1 MTTIRDPLVPKVEG
15 EVRKDEFRKLDKVM
29 TGRRLVVL
37 LGVSA
42 LVLTAANLVAST
54 YLLGTVREFRALDAK
69 LEDMAGLEK
78 RIKASL
84 DVVNTGFQAKLDDLD
99 RSIYDQITVLED
111 GVGQIHRRLDQQAV
125 GAAALPEPAQA
136 PEPTIVAAP
145 PSGPAA
151 EESVPG
157 EADAAGPVA
166 DSDLPVASTE
176 RPKPRKPAPRPV
188 SKVGSAYE
196 RIATPDGK
204 VYYRRIH

>member
-54 YLLGTVREFRALDAK
+54 YLLGTVRELRALDAK

-125 GAAALPEPAQA
+125 GAAALPSRPRRPNQRSLL
-136 PEPTIVAAP
+136 PRLRDRPPRNRSPRRRMPPGRLPIPICPSHP
-145 PSGPAA
+145 PSGRNRA
-151 EESVPG
+151 SRRPG
-157 EADAAGPVA
+157 
-166 DSDLPVASTE
+166 
-176 RPKPRKPAPRPV
+176 R
-188 SKVGSAYE
+188 
-196 RIATPDGK
+196 
-204 VYYRRIH
+204 